1 MARYKWIGEGP
12 VILGVQ
18 DVDGRTP
25 YLEPNDV
32 VELPFAFADDERPE
46 FLVPVDEPSTPAV
59 KKIATPDPV
68 PDVSGKDI

>member
-32 VELPFAFADDERPE
+32 VDLPFEFTDEDIPAD
-46 FLVPVDEPSTPAV
+46 LVRVDEPKAAV